1 MKFDAIR
8 LFSNLQTIGDHAQAA
23 ENLGFDGLWLTE
35 TNTDPFLSLTLAAE
49 HSNTMN
55 VGTAIAL
62 AFPRSPA
69 ILAMLG
75 WDLTRY
81 SQGRFIMGLGSQ
93 VRAHNERR
101 LGVKWEKP
109 VRKLRETIEAMH
121 ALWDCWEHGTPLN
134 YKGEFFRLN
143 LMTPF
148 FTPEPLPAG
157 VSRPP
162 VYISAVNSLMLR
174 LVGRVCDGVH
184 IHSFHTKQYLEE
196 FARPEI
202 EVGLRD
208 SGRTWDD
215 VTVNSSIFAIPTD
228 DPDVA
233 REIEQFVKQQIS
245 FYMST
250 PAYRVVNEM
259 HGWTETSARLGKM
272 ARRGEWAEMPSLITD
287 EMLDEMALSG
297 TWAELPGKLQ
307 ARYDGLLD
315 RTGYYLEFTPGERDE
330 AWQTTVAGFR
340 DLS

>member
-272 ARRGEWAEMPSLITD
+272 ARRGESLGPSCRASFKRAMVGCWI
-287 EMLDEMALSG
+287 ALAIIWSSRRVSG
-297 TWAELPGKLQ
+297 MRDGRRRLLGLGVCRRTWYE
-307 ARYDGLLD
+307 
-315 RTGYYLEFTPGERDE
+315 
-330 AWQTTVAGFR
+330 WVALNFKCA
-340 DLS
+340 